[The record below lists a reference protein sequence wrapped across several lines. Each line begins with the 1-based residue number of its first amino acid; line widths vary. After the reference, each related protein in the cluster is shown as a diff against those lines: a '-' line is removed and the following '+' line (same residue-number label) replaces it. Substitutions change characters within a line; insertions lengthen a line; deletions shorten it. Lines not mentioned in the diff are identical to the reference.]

1 MSRFSTVQNA
11 RFLISSVTY
20 ACVTLLLGVTPGIL
34 AQTPAQIRTLQQLN
48 VRPHTVS
55 GGSEAS
61 NQTLNSPAGLAF
73 DSAGNLYIADR
84 DDQLVVEVTT
94 IGVLKTVAGTGAQGY
109 AGDGGTATSAQLDL
123 PSGVVVDASG
133 NLYIADTGNNV
144 VREVTPAGIISTIV
158 STGLSGPTA
167 LAVDSTGAL
176 YIADT
181 QNNVIR
187 KFNGTTLTVVA
198 GSGAQGLGGDGGV
211 ATSAL
216 LDQPMG
222 VAVSA
227 TTLYIADTNNN
238 RIRAVNLSSGIITT
252 FAGTGTPTFAGDSG
266 SALNASFSYPT
277 GLTLDASGNLFI
289 ADTNNNRVR
298 EISASGAV
306 STIAGNG
313 RQGYSGDSN
322 VATAAT
328 LNSPLAV
335 AAVPGGGVAIADT
348 DNDRIRIV
356 TLAGTVQTS
365 AGSAAP
371 GTESLQVI
379 ASSPS
384 LVYGTAAV
392 TATFSYGTN
401 TATGAV
407 TFHDITAGTALGTVN
422 LASNVASLSLPA
434 LSAGVHQIVASYAG
448 DSNNPAIASG
458 IYVLTVT
465 PVAVTASANAITQ
478 PYGTAIPVLSGTLS
492 GVLPQDAATATA
504 VYATTATQTSAPGTY
519 PITAT
524 LTGATAAN
532 YTLSLAPS
540 SGSLTITKASTNIT
554 LTSTPTMQYVGVAVT
569 LKAVIASATT
579 GTPTGSVT
587 FFDNGTAIG
596 TVTVTAGVAHISTSS
611 LSLGTHVIFMT
622 YTGDVNFLNGS
633 VSASTGA
640 ATITVSPDP
649 DFTLATTSGTYAA
662 KTIVPGDS
670 ATFNFTVT
678 PVGGAF
684 TSPIA
689 FTVSGLPNGAT
700 GTLTP
705 TSVTPGSSPTNFV
718 LTVSTQKFHAQMQH
732 LAGGSF
738 GLALLLLPFVR
749 NRRMRRAGHRMTR
762 LAMLLLLATTAGAL
776 SGCGSSGFFGQP
788 QASST
793 ITITGTGTNVA
804 GVTVQHST
812 TVTLTVQ

>member
-1 MSRFSTVQNA
+1 MQLRA
-11 RFLISSVTY
+11 
-20 ACVTLLLGVTPGIL
+20 
-34 AQTPAQIRTLQQLN
+34 LQQLG
-48 VRPHTVS
+48 VRPLTLP
-55 GGSEAS
+55 GGLEAT
-61 NQTLNSPAGLAF
+61 NQKLNNPAALTF
-73 DSAGNLYIADR
+73 DSAGNLYIADQN
-84 DDQLVVEVTT
+84 DQLVVEVLTT
-94 IGVLKTVAGTGAQGY
+94 GVMKTVAGTGAQGY
-109 AGDGGTATSAQLDL
+109 AGDGGAATSALLNL
-123 PSGVVVDASG
+123 PAGVAVDTAG

-144 VREVTPAGIISTIV
+144 VREVTTSGIISTIA

-167 LAVDSTGAL
+167 LTVDTAGNL

-181 QNNVIR
+181 LNNVIR
-187 KFNGTTLTVVA
+187 KFNGATLTVIA
-198 GSGAQGLGGDGGV
+198 GNGAQGFGGDGGA

-216 LDQPMG
+216 LDGPMG
-222 VAVSA
+222 LAISS
-227 TTLYIADTNNN
+227 TTLYIADSNNN
-238 RIRAVNLSSGIITT
+238 RIRAVNLFSGVITT
-252 FAGTGTPTFAGDSG
+252 LAGTGMPAFAGDSG
-266 SALNASFSYPT
+266 SATGASFSYPT

-298 EISASGAV
+298 EISSTGTV

-313 RQGYSGDSN
+313 RQGYSGDNSA
-322 VATAAT
+322 ATVAT

-335 AAVPGGGVAIADT
+335 ASAPGIGVAVADT
-348 DNDRIRIV
+348 DNDRVRMV
-356 TLAGTVQTS
+356 TTAGTIQTI
-365 AGSAAP
+365 AGSAAA
-371 GTESLQVI
+371 GAESLQVA

-392 TATFSYGTN
+392 TATFSYGGN

-407 TFHDITAGTALGTVN
+407 TFLDITAGTTLGTAN
-422 LASNVASLSLPA
+422 LASNTASLALPT
-434 LSAGVHQIVASYAG
+434 LSAGVHQLVASYAG

-465 PVAVTASANAITQ
+465 PVAVTASAHAVTQ
-478 PYGTAIPVLSGTLS
+478 PYGTAIPLLTGTLT
-492 GVLPQDAATATA
+492 GVLPQDAATVTA
-504 VYATTATQTSAPGTY
+504 VYATTATQTSAPGVY

-554 LTSTPTMQYVGVAVT
+554 LTSTPTTQYAGVAVT
-569 LKAVIASATT
+569 LKAVVASATT

-596 TVTVTAGVAHISTSS
+596 TVALASGVAQLSTTN
-611 LSLGTHVIFMT
+611 LSIGAHVISMT
-622 YTGDVNFLNGS
+622 YTGDTNFLNGS
-633 VSASTGA
+633 ASASTGA
-640 ATITVSPDP
+640 TTVTVAPDP
-649 DFTLATTSGTYAA
+649 DFTLATTTGTYAA

-678 PVGGAF
+678 PVGGPF

-689 FTVSGLPNGAT
+689 FTVSGLPTGAT
-700 GTLTP
+700 ATLTP
-705 TSVTPGSSPTNFV
+705 TSVTPGSSATNFV
-718 LTVSTQKFHAQMQH
+718 LTVATQKFHAKMQN
-732 LAGGSF
+732 LAGGSL

-749 NRRMRRAGHRMTR
+749 NRRIRCAGHRMVR
-762 LAMLLLLATTAGAL
+762 LALLLLLATAAGAL

-793 ITITGTGTNVA
+793 ITVTGTGTNVA

-812 TVTLTVQ
+812 IVTLTVQ

>member
-1 MSRFSTVQNA
+1 MQLRA
-11 RFLISSVTY
+11 
-20 ACVTLLLGVTPGIL
+20 
-34 AQTPAQIRTLQQLN
+34 LQQLG
-48 VRPHTVS
+48 VRPLTLP
-55 GGSEAS
+55 GGLEAT
-61 NQTLNSPAGLAF
+61 NQKLNNPAALAF
-73 DSAGNLYIADR
+73 DSAGNLYIADQN
-84 DDQLVVEVTT
+84 DQLVVEVLTT
-94 IGVLKTVAGTGAQGY
+94 GVMKTVAGTGAQGY
-109 AGDGGTATSAQLDL
+109 AGDGGAATSAMLNL
-123 PSGVVVDASG
+123 PAGVAVDTAG

-144 VREVTPAGIISTIV
+144 VREVTPSGIISTIA

-167 LAVDSTGAL
+167 LTVDTAGNL

-181 QNNVIR
+181 LNNVIR
-187 KFNGTTLTVVA
+187 KFNGATLTVIA
-198 GSGAQGLGGDGGV
+198 GSGAQGFGGDGGA

-216 LDQPMG
+216 LDGPMG
-222 VAVSA
+222 LAISS
-227 TTLYIADTNNN
+227 TTLYIADSNNN
-238 RIRAVNLSSGIITT
+238 RIRAVNLSSGVITT
-252 FAGTGTPTFAGDSG
+252 LAGTGMPAFAGDSG
-266 SALNASFSYPT
+266 SATGASFSYPT

-298 EISASGAV
+298 EISSTGTV

-313 RQGYSGDSN
+313 RQGYSGDNSA
-322 VATAAT
+322 ATVAT

-335 AAVPGGGVAIADT
+335 ASAPGIGVAVADT
-348 DNDRIRIV
+348 DNDRVRMV
-356 TLAGTVQTS
+356 TTAGSIQTI
-365 AGSAAP
+365 AGSAAA
-371 GTESLQVI
+371 GAESLQVA

-392 TATFSYGTN
+392 TATFSYGGN

-407 TFHDITAGTALGTVN
+407 TFLDITAGTTLGTAN
-422 LASNVASLSLPA
+422 LASNTASLALPT
-434 LSAGVHQIVASYAG
+434 LSAGVHQLVASYAG
-448 DSNNPAIASG
+448 DSNNPAIVSG

-465 PVAVTASANAITQ
+465 PVAVTASAHAVTQ
-478 PYGTAIPVLSGTLS
+478 PYGTAIPLLTGTLT
-492 GVLPQDAATATA
+492 GVLPQDTGTVTA
-504 VYATTATQTSAPGTY
+504 VYATTATQTSAPGVY

-524 LTGATAAN
+524 LTGAAAAN

-554 LTSTPTMQYVGVAVT
+554 LTSTPTTQYAGVAVT
-569 LKAVIASATT
+569 LKAVVASATT

-596 TVTVTAGVAHISTSS
+596 TVALASGVAQLSTTS
-611 LSLGTHVIFMT
+611 LSIGAHVISLT
-622 YTGDVNFLNGS
+622 YTGDTNFLNGS

-640 ATITVSPDP
+640 TTVTVAADP
-649 DFTLATTSGTYAA
+649 DFTLATTTGTYAA

-678 PVGGAF
+678 PAGGPF

-689 FTVSGLPNGAT
+689 FTVSGLPTGAT
-700 GTLTP
+700 ATLTP
-705 TSVTPGSSPTNFV
+705 TSVTPGSSATNFV
-718 LTVSTQKFHAQMQH
+718 LTVATQKFHAKMQN
-732 LAGGSF
+732 LAGGSL

-749 NRRMRRAGHRMTR
+749 NRRIRCASHRMVR
-762 LAMLLLLATTAGAL
+762 LAMLLLLATAAGAL

-793 ITITGTGTNVA
+793 ITVTGTGTNVA

-812 TVTLTVQ
+812 IVTLTVQ

>member
-1 MSRFSTVQNA
+1 MQLRA
-11 RFLISSVTY
+11 
-20 ACVTLLLGVTPGIL
+20 
-34 AQTPAQIRTLQQLN
+34 LQQLG
-48 VRPHTVS
+48 VRPLTLP
-55 GGSEAS
+55 GGLEAT
-61 NQTLNSPAGLAF
+61 NQKLNNPAALTF
-73 DSAGNLYIADR
+73 DSAGNLYIADQN
-84 DDQLVVEVTT
+84 DQLVVEVLTT
-94 IGVLKTVAGTGAQGY
+94 GVMKTVAGTGAQGY
-109 AGDGGTATSAQLDL
+109 AGDGGAATSALLNL
-123 PSGVVVDASG
+123 PAGVAVDTAG

-144 VREVTPAGIISTIV
+144 VREVTTSGIISTIA

-167 LAVDSTGAL
+167 LTVDTAGNL

-181 QNNVIR
+181 LNNVIR
-187 KFNGTTLTVVA
+187 KFNGATLTVIA
-198 GSGAQGLGGDGGV
+198 GNGAQGFGGDGGA

-216 LDQPMG
+216 LDGPMG
-222 VAVSA
+222 LAISS
-227 TTLYIADTNNN
+227 TTLYIADSNNN
-238 RIRAVNLSSGIITT
+238 RIRAVNLFSGVITT
-252 FAGTGTPTFAGDSG
+252 LAGTGMPAFAGDSG
-266 SALNASFSYPT
+266 SATGASFSYPT

-298 EISASGAV
+298 EISSTGTV

-313 RQGYSGDSN
+313 RQGYSGDNSA
-322 VATAAT
+322 ATVAT

-335 AAVPGGGVAIADT
+335 ASAPGIGVAVADT
-348 DNDRIRIV
+348 DNDRVRMV
-356 TLAGTVQTS
+356 TTAGTIQTI
-365 AGSAAP
+365 AGSAAA
-371 GTESLQVI
+371 GAESLQVA

-392 TATFSYGTN
+392 TATFSYGGN

-407 TFHDITAGTALGTVN
+407 TFLDITAGTTLGTAN
-422 LASNVASLSLPA
+422 LASNTASLALPT
-434 LSAGVHQIVASYAG
+434 LSAGVHQLVASYAG

-465 PVAVTASANAITQ
+465 PVAVTASAHAVTQ
-478 PYGTAIPVLSGTLS
+478 PYGTAIPLLTGTLT
-492 GVLPQDAATATA
+492 GVLPQDAATVTA
-504 VYATTATQTSAPGTY
+504 VYATTATQTSAPGVY

-554 LTSTPTMQYVGVAVT
+554 LTSTPTTQYAGVAVT
-569 LKAVIASATT
+569 LKAVVASATT

-596 TVTVTAGVAHISTSS
+596 TVALASGVAQLSTTN
-611 LSLGTHVIFMT
+611 LSIGAHVISMT
-622 YTGDVNFLNGS
+622 YTGDTNFLNGS
-633 VSASTGA
+633 ASASTGA
-640 ATITVSPDP
+640 TTVTVAPDP
-649 DFTLATTSGTYAA
+649 DFTLATTTGTYAA

-678 PVGGAF
+678 PVGGPF

-689 FTVSGLPNGAT
+689 FTVSGLPTGAT
-700 GTLTP
+700 ATLTP
-705 TSVTPGSSPTNFV
+705 TSVTPGSSATNFV
-718 LTVSTQKFHAQMQH
+718 LTVATQKFHAKMQH
-732 LAGGSF
+732 LAGGSL

-749 NRRMRRAGHRMTR
+749 NRRIRCAGHRMVR
-762 LAMLLLLATTAGAL
+762 LALLLLLATAAGAL

-793 ITITGTGTNVA
+793 ITVTGTGTNVA

-812 TVTLTVQ
+812 IVTLTVQ